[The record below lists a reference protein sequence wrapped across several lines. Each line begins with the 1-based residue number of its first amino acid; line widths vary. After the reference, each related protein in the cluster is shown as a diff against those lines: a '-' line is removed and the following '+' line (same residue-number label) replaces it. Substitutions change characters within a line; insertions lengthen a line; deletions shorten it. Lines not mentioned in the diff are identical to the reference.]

1 MPSPFSGPNANE
13 LINLFLSAPLLGAG
27 FFRLTASGKNQIIR
41 SMKKRPLSGKIVLGV
56 VMLTLLGPG
65 PGAAGERSPLPV
77 VRPNFEI
84 GRSAHRGA
92 SHYAPENTIPAYLKA
107 VEQGYQWIE
116 IDVRYSKD
124 GAPVLHHD
132 SWTLRS
138 SLVALPVR
146 AMTYSR
152 LKKLNAGIWYGPK
165 FRDARIPSLEEAL
178 SALSGKVNLYLDLK
192 EPPQPELIRLLKK
205 YGFYPDHVLVL
216 GNQNGPKF
224 LEFEPEAK
232 YLAKPGSIRDID
244 RLLREYPSLFALN
257 VGCQV
262 LTPEMVDA
270 AHARGVLV
278 FSNVI
283 NLMPW
288 QTRDCMHYPIL
299 YGADVTQIDNLRVFN
314 EVVEEIRRE
323 QEVRP

>member
-1 MPSPFSGPNANE
+1 MGSSG
-13 LINLFLSAPLLGAG
+13 
-27 FFRLTASGKNQIIR
+27 LTANGENRIIRNMKKKLLVGKNIFVMALLVMLVPQPGIAEKRQPI
-41 SMKKRPLSGKIVLGV
+41 MTKRPNLD
-56 VMLTLLGPG
+56 
-65 PGAAGERSPLPV
+65 
-77 VRPNFEI
+77 I

-244 RLLREYPSLFALN
+244 RLLQKYPSLFALN
-257 VGCQV
+257 VGCQA

-288 QTRDCMHYPIL
+288 QTKQCMHYPIL